1 MPTAGVTLEAPA
13 GSCWIFHGPYWTTN
27 SAGAGAFWK
36 QEDAM
41 ARYKYISGEKQ
52 ERTSSQLA
60 RVIELDFVR
69 EYVATEE
76 TVSKDSVLN
85 VIPED
90 DPCMLDLTGPYA
102 II

>member
-1 MPTAGVTLEAPA
+1 LFATAGTL
-13 GSCWIFHGPYWTTN
+13 WLFLGPYWTTN
-27 SAGAGAFWK
+27 SAGAGTFWK

-41 ARYKYISGEKQ
+41 ARYKYIAGEKQ
-52 ERTSSQLA
+52 ERTSSQMV

-76 TVSKDSVLN
+76 NVNKDSVLSA
-85 VIPED
+85 IADD
-90 DPCMLDLTGPYA
+90 DPCLLDLTGPFS